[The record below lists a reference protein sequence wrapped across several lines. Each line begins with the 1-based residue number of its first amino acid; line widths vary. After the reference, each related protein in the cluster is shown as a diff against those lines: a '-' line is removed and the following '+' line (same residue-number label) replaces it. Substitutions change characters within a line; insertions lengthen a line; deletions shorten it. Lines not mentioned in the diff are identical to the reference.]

1 VSTGVTGLIVLL
13 LTSTIWLGMRYVG
26 QQQPALPHS
35 SAWQG
40 VAPSIARVVLLFHE
54 ETAEQTFRGLLQELG
69 AHIVD
74 GPSPEGFYSIEVPLR
89 ASGLTSLDEVLAV
102 LKSRSDIVRFATP
115 IQQTP

>member
-35 SAWQG
+35 PAWQG

-69 AHIVD
+69 AHIVN
-74 GPSPEGFYSIEVPLR
+74 GPSPEGFYSIEVPLH
-89 ASGLTSLDEVLAV
+89 ASSLASLDAVIAV
-102 LKSRSDIVRFATP
+102 LKARADIVKFVAP